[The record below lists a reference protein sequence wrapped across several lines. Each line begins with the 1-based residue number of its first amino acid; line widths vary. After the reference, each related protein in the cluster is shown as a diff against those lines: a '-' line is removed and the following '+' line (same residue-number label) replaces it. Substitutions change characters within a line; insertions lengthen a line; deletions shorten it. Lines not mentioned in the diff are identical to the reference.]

1 VDKAVAMQTLLI
13 QSCSKSKREPGE
25 PVPALE
31 LYSGYYYKIIKK
43 AKREGD
49 FDSNIDICILSAKH
63 GLIDSDTNL
72 VFYDQKMDSE
82 RAQEIRDEVKM
93 ALKSRLDTHTYDEV
107 LINMGQPYREA
118 IHGIEDEIDTPIRVI
133 EGKLGERGRK
143 LKQRIRQSDTRS
155 VGAD

>member
-1 VDKAVAMQTLLI
+1 MQTLLI
-13 QSCSKSKREPGE
+13 QSCSKSKIEPSE

-43 AKREGD
+43 AKREGE

-63 GLIDSDTNL
+63 GLIDSNTNL
-72 VFYDQKMDSE
+72 SFYDQKMDSE
-82 RAQEIRDEVKM
+82 RALELRNEVKET
-93 ALKSRLDTHTYDEV
+93 LKNRLNTHKYDEV
-107 LINMGQPYREA
+107 LINMGQSYREA
-118 IHGIEDEIDTPIRVI
+118 IQGIEDEIDIPVCVI

-143 LKQRIRQSDTRS
+143 LKQRIRRSTTSS

>member
-1 VDKAVAMQTLLI
+1 MDKAVAMQTLLI

-49 FDSNIDICILSAKH
+49 FDSDIDICILSAEH
-63 GLIDSDTNL
+63 GLIDSDTDL

-82 RAQEIRDEVKM
+82 RAIEIRDEVKM
-93 ALKSRLDTHTYDEV
+93 AIKSRVDTNTYDEI
-107 LINMGQPYREA
+107 LINMGQPYKEA
-118 IHGIEDEIDTPIRVI
+118 IEGIEDEIDTPVRFI
-133 EGKLGERGRK
+133 EGKLGERGQK
-143 LKQRIRQSDTRS
+143 LKQRIRQSTTSS
-155 VGAD
+155 VEAD

>member
-1 VDKAVAMQTLLI
+1 VDKAVVMQTLLI

-49 FDSNIDICILSAKH
+49 FDSDIDICILSAEH
-63 GLIDSDTNL
+63 GLIDSDTDL

-82 RAQEIRDEVKM
+82 RAIEIRDEVKM
-93 ALKSRLDTHTYDEV
+93 AIKSRVDTNTYDEI
-107 LINMGQPYREA
+107 LINMGQPYKEA
-118 IHGIEDEIDTPIRVI
+118 IEGIEDEIDTPVRFI
-133 EGKLGERGRK
+133 EGKLGERGQK
-143 LKQRIRQSDTRS
+143 LKQRIRQSSITS

>member
-13 QSCSKSKREPGE
+13 QSCSKSKRKPGE

-49 FDSNIDICILSAKH
+49 FDSDIDICILSAKH
-63 GLIDSDTNL
+63 GLIDSDTDL

-82 RAQEIRDEVKM
+82 RALKIRDEVKM

-118 IHGIEDEIDTPIRVI
+118 IRGIEDEIDTPVRVI

-143 LKQRIRQSDTRS
+143 LKQRIRQNDTRS

>member
-1 VDKAVAMQTLLI
+1 MQTLLI

-49 FDSNIDICILSAKH
+49 FDSDIDICILSAEH
-63 GLIDSDTNL
+63 GLIDSDTDL

-82 RAQEIRDEVKM
+82 RAIEIRDEVKM
-93 ALKSRLDTHTYDEV
+93 AIKSRVDTNTYDEI
-107 LINMGQPYREA
+107 LINMGQPYKEA
-118 IHGIEDEIDTPIRVI
+118 IEGIEDEIDTPVHFI
-133 EGKLGERGRK
+133 EGKLGERGQK
-143 LKQRIRQSDTRS
+143 LKQRIRQSTTNS
-155 VGAD
+155 VEAD

>member
-1 VDKAVAMQTLLI
+1 MQTLLI

-49 FDSNIDICILSAKH
+49 FDSDIDICILSAEH
-63 GLIDSDTNL
+63 GLIDSDTDL

-82 RAQEIRDEVKM
+82 RAIEIRDEVKM
-93 ALKSRLDTHTYDEV
+93 AIKSRVDTNTYDEI
-107 LINMGQPYREA
+107 LINMGQPYKEA
-118 IHGIEDEIDTPIRVI
+118 IEGIEDEIDTPVRFI
-133 EGKLGERGRK
+133 EGKLGERGQK
-143 LKQRIRQSDTRS
+143 LKQRIRQNTTSS
-155 VGAD
+155 AGAD

>member
-1 VDKAVAMQTLLI
+1 MQTLLV
-13 QSCSKSKREPGE
+13 QSCSKSKREPSE

-43 AKREGD
+43 AKREDD
-49 FDSNIDICILSAKH
+49 FDPNIDICILSAKY

-72 VFYDQKMDSE
+72 SFYDKKMDSG
-82 RAQEIRDEVKM
+82 RALEIRDEVKE
-93 ALKSRLDTHTYDEV
+93 ALKTRVHAHAYDEV

-118 IHGIEDEIDTPIRVI
+118 IRGIEEEIDTPVHVI

-143 LKQRIRQSDTRS
+143 LKQRIRQSAPS
-155 VGAD
+155 SMGAD

>member
-1 VDKAVAMQTLLI
+1 MQTLLV
-13 QSCSKSKREPGE
+13 QSCSKSKIEPSE

-49 FDSNIDICILSAKH
+49 FDPNIDICILSAKH
-63 GLIDSDTNL
+63 GLIHSDTNL
-72 VFYDQKMDSE
+72 SFYDKRMDSE
-82 RAQEIRDEVKM
+82 RALEIRDEVKE
-93 ALKSRLDTHTYDEV
+93 ALKSRIHTHTYDEV

-118 IHGIEDEIDTPIRVI
+118 IHGIEDEIDTPVHII
-133 EGKLGERGRK
+133 EGKLGERGQK
-143 LKQRIRQSDTRS
+143 LKQRIRQSTPSS